1 VFVIFA
7 MELSSAVQ
15 SAVWKRAVG
24 SLVNFSIKQ
33 RAGTFVLDPL
43 SVIVVLAMNA
53 SKPVGTKLYIG
64 NGFLELHDSSPL
76 QGTVR
81 AWVGENKMNIKLINH
96 PIIFACKHFLQS
108 KHQYLENSDNY
119 TYDDIRF
126 LFEQAKIGLT
136 NLKHTYR
143 KDRELHA
150 CVNTYINIITAATE
164 MKSESTEILNM
175 LIMLKLSDIA
185 SLPSS
190 NVPNN
195 NPDVT
200 VGGAA
205 HVKSNLYDE
214 LHRSWDINKIRTVI
228 GMLKELSTATPFSKK
243 HIFVAIDAFMMCI
256 HEKTKNTSET
266 VFEVH

>member
-1 VFVIFA
+1 

-15 SAVWKRAVG
+15 SAMWKRAVG
-24 SLVNFSIKQ
+24 SLVNFSIKH
-33 RAGTFVLDPL
+33 RSGTFVLDPL
-43 SVIVVLAMNA
+43 SVIIVLAMNA
-53 SKPVGTKLYIG
+53 FKPVGTKLYIG

-108 KHQYLENSDNY
+108 KTCDTNDCY

-143 KDRELHA
+143 KDRDLHA

-164 MKSESTEILNM
+164 MKSESVEILNM
-175 LIMLKLSDIA
+175 LITLKLSDIA

-190 NVPNN
+190 NL
-195 NPDVT
+195 DVT
-200 VGGAA
+200 IGGAA
-205 HVKSNLYDE
+205 NVKSNLYDE
-214 LHRSWDINKIRTVI
+214 LHRSWDKNKIGIVI
-228 GMLKELSTATPFSKK
+228 GMLKELNVATPFSKK

-256 HEKTKNTSET
+256 HEKTKLTSET
-266 VFEVH
+266 VFEVS